1 MTTTFKE
8 ENGKFVMY
16 FSGRLDTAASAQT
29 EKDVQVLFNCEGHDI
44 ILECTELEYISSSG
58 LRIFLTILKN
68 AKSKGSKVIIHN
80 INEDIKN
87 VFKMTGFYNL
97 FVIE

>member
-44 ILECTELEYISSSG
+44 ILECTELEYIFAPPS
-58 LRIFLTILKN
+58 LK
-68 AKSKGSKVIIHN
+68 KL
-80 INEDIKN
+80 E
-87 VFKMTGFYNL
+87 NL
-97 FVIE
+97 FIIKWNFSYINIYIVMLFY